1 MHGNSLMRLGVRQ
14 GRHRQKK
21 NEDFQRSPHSFIII
35 PLINFSD
42 REIFRML
49 ALEILEVQFDFTH
62 ILFDV
67 T

>member
-1 MHGNSLMRLGVRQ
+1 MDENSLMHWELCQRRPET
-14 GRHRQKK
+14 KK

-49 ALEILEVQFDFTH
+49 ALEILEIQFDFTH
-62 ILFDV
+62 ILVDV

>member
-1 MHGNSLMRLGVRQ
+1 MDENSLMRLGARQ
-14 GRHRQKK
+14 GRHRQKRMRTFREALIL
-21 NEDFQRSPHSFIII
+21 NIII